1 MGIETKYDYIY
12 YTTINISQLSPD
24 TREQWFNDGF
34 TWDAAI
40 NFIEHKL
47 KTSDDES
54 VRKYRVEHAQ
64 YCDDIESWRHRHI
77 QHKEMP
83 VFVQFQ
89 QDQEIKRKGEGDLF
103 IIYEDDGV
111 HYSGAEGYYNDEV
124 ENNYGSS
131 DCPDGPYYGTTD
143 GLAGAGGRL

>member
-1 MGIETKYDYIY
+1 MGIETKYDYTY
-12 YTTINISQLSPD
+12 YTVID
-24 TREQWFNDGF
+24 TSEWRQGNEEWFTDGF

-64 YCDDIESWRHRHI
+64 HCDDIEFWRHRHI

-111 HYSGAEGYYNDEV
+111 HYSSAEGYYNDEV